1 MRKILTV
8 LLSLILGTAMLVFA
22 ACADNPPGGNGPG
35 GGQTDSGNEGGT
47 AEPRPPATSGDPASD
62 TLVVYFSW
70 SGNTQEMANYIAEQ
84 TGAYLVEIVPEE
96 PYEGSYNDVAY
107 GRAQEEAETNA
118 RPAVSQATYDL
129 IDMENYDTVLVGYPI
144 WWHTAPMV
152 VGTFLEHYDWT
163 GKDIYPFSQSASMST
178 SQFDESMQFVR
189 GCAQNANVHDGLFV
203 RPSDTDAIDG
213 YLSEIEAFAK
223 NNRVSKLWFA
233 KYRNAVR
240 LKPEL
245 VGTAHFMH
253 ETQSGGMRRPVWKGL
268 REDK

>member
-1 MRKILTV
+1 MKKFLV
-8 LLSLILGTAMLVFA
+8 ALLSFILGTAMLVFA
-22 ACADNPPGGNGPG
+22 ACADNPPGGNDPG

-47 AEPRPPATSGDPASD
+47 ADPQPPVTSGDPASD

-223 NNRVSKLWFA
+223 NNRVSKPWFA

-253 ETQSGGMRRPVWKGL
+253 ETQNGGMRRPVWKGL